1 MATCGHTSRSHID
14 HAWPSPTHGLLQ
26 VRSCAFL
33 LSAHGY
39 CSKATFFRLFIKEK
53 PGLIG
58 APNRPEWYQRN
69 FGRSMDGEDGSAEDE
84 AETDEDMDEGSTSTE
99 EGEGEQ
105 QEQQACPCL
114 PCEHGG
120 GLARALLS
128 LSTPRP
134 RVVIVQFGGN
144 ACARAAT
151 VSLARAESDVFMTEH
166 LKYSQSKGNPD
177 KGVLGSFYTWYRK
190 TGGRFGTPT
199 SQTSATRGLYS
210 GTHSIHAWP
219 HSIIHT
225 WPLSAACVP
234 RHQPRVDL
242 VAATFSPTRGHILRT
257 CFSHAWAT
265 PYTPRQRAQVVGG
278 SVQGRSH

>member
-1 MATCGHTSRSHID
+1 MHMHMGPVPQGHTWLLGLLRIPRPRVAPHSSLCCTSPTRGWEHVHMATCGHTSRSHID
-14 HAWPSPTHGLLQ
+14 HAWPLPTHGLLQ

-84 AETDEDMDEGSTSTE
+84 AETDEDMDEGSASTE

-120 GLARALLS
+120 ASRGPCCPYQPLAHAWS
-128 LSTPRP
+128 LCSS
-134 RVVIVQFGGN
+134 
-144 ACARAAT
+144 AAT
-151 VSLARAESDVFMTEH
+151 R
-166 LKYSQSKGNPD
+166 
-177 KGVLGSFYTWYRK
+177 
-190 TGGRFGTPT
+190 
-199 SQTSATRGLYS
+199 
-210 GTHSIHAWP
+210 
-219 HSIIHT
+219 
-225 WPLSAACVP
+225 VP
-234 RHQPRVDL
+234 GQQP
-242 VAATFSPTRGHILRT
+242 
-257 CFSHAWAT
+257 
-265 PYTPRQRAQVVGG
+265 
-278 SVQGRSH
+278 